1 MRRRLLLGPLLIAA
15 LLGFWL
21 LDTRVLARPLAS
33 RLLLWLLCAGAFHE
47 FARLVRRRVETA
59 PGFAACGIAALSAVV
74 LPFLVTGT
82 PVPGLLIALAALLAG
97 GIRYLG
103 LAPSRTAAG
112 ALPEAALLAAGIL
125 YTAGLLHFLDRLLV
139 DSVSRAFAIV
149 AVSKTSDILGYLVG
163 STVGRRRIAPAVSP
177 KKTWEG
183 SIAGILG
190 SGGVAALLAPVLSLP
205 APLSLSVGLAVGTA
219 SLLGDLLESGL
230 KRWAGVKD
238 SGALL
243 PEFGG
248 FLDLLDGI
256 LVAAPVALFC
266 LHGS

>member
-15 LLGFWL
+15 LAGFWA
-21 LDTRVLARPLAS
+21 LDTRVLDRPLAS
-33 RLLLWLLCAGAFHE
+33 RLLLWMLAAGAFHE
-47 FARLVRRRVETA
+47 FAAIVRRRVEAA
-59 PGFAACGIAALSAVV
+59 PGFAAYGIAAIAAVV
-74 LPFLVTGT
+74 APFLVTGVA
-82 PVPGLLIALAALLAG
+82 VPGLLIVLAALLGG
-97 GIRYLG
+97 GIRFLG

-112 ALPEAALLAAGIL
+112 ALPEAALLAGGIL
-125 YTAGLLHFLDRLLV
+125 YTAGLLHFLDRILV

-149 AVSKTSDILGYLVG
+149 AISKTSDILGFLVG
-163 STVGRRRIAPAVSP
+163 STLGRKRIAPAVSP

-205 APLSLSVGLAVGTA
+205 APLSLSIGLAVGAA
-219 SLLGDLLESGL
+219 SLFGDLLESGL

-238 SGALL
+238 SGALI

-256 LVAAPVALFC
+256 LLAAPVAVFC
-266 LHGS
+266 LYGS